1 MKKIIFATAVFVCL
15 AITLKADTYT
25 AFFTKERYFQQLLDT
40 IGDRY
45 DIEGLEFVA
54 NDMSEKLNGTMLVA
68 IRDTVL
74 VEHAYGELR
83 VTGEPPH
90 RNVPESNRMTETTLF
105 DLASISKQFTAV
117 AVLQLCAQ
125 GKINLD
131 DTITKYFP
139 NLPYKGVTVKHLLT
153 HTTGIPEYFKFKYTV
168 YGSVAFVD
176 NEHLLRVLEKQKYA
190 KTFATGTRFEYVNT
204 NYAILA
210 ALVAEVSGV
219 PFEEYVHEHI
229 FKPAG
234 MDNTFFFTEL
244 VGIDATHGRTYPN
257 VKDPKA
263 ESVSVNLLPRGEVV
277 DLPIARG
284 HRKVAVVAAYDR
296 LNGVL
301 GDKGVYS
308 NVEDMLR
315 WANAFFIDCKILP
328 KEWVDFASQRENQ
341 LADGTLP
348 KSIYGYGYRIEE
360 SPEHGKLVYH
370 GGLWNG
376 FQNLFLYRPSDNAV
390 IIFLSNLYNKA
401 HVGRSA
407 EMLNILDGIQ
417 DGETTQD
424 DETMNIY

>member
-1 MKKIIFATAVFVCL
+1 MKKTIFAIVVLVCFVL
-15 AITLKADTYT
+15 TLKADTFT
-25 AFFTKERYFQQLLDT
+25 VFFIEERYRQYLLDT

-54 NDMSEKLNGTMLVA
+54 NDMSDKLNGALLVA
-68 IRDTVL
+68 VRDTVL

-83 VTGEPPH
+83 LTGAPPH
-90 RNVPESNRMTETTLF
+90 RDVPETNRITENTLF

-117 AVLQLCAQ
+117 SVLQLCAK

-131 DTITKYFP
+131 DTITHYFP
-139 NLPYKGVTVKHLLT
+139 NLPYKEVTIRHLLT
-153 HTTGIPEYFKFKYTV
+153 HTTGIPEYFKFKYTL

-176 NEHLLRVLEKQKYA
+176 NDLLLQVLERQKYP
-190 KTFATGTRFEYVNT
+190 KTFQTGTKFEYVNT

-210 ALVAEVSGV
+210 ALVTQVSGL
-219 PFEEYVHEHI
+219 PFEEYVHENL

-234 MDNTFFFTEL
+234 MKNTCFFTEI
-244 VGIDATHGRTYPN
+244 VGIDAKHGKKYAN
-257 VKDPKA
+257 VNPKD
-263 ESVSVNLLPRGEVV
+263 EEVSVQPLPTDV
-277 DLPIARG
+277 PIARG
-284 HRKVAVVAAYDR
+284 HRKVAVTAKFDR

-308 NVEDMLR
+308 NLEDMLC
-315 WANAFFIDCKILP
+315 WANALFIDYKILP
-328 KEWVDFASQRENQ
+328 KEWVDLASQRENQ
-341 LADGTLP
+341 LNDGTLP

-376 FQNLFLYRPSDNAV
+376 FQNLFLYRPSDKVV

-401 HVGRSA
+401 HAGRSDQ
-407 EMLNILDGIQ
+407 MLNILDGIQ
-417 DGETTQD
+417 EEVTEEDEET
-424 DETMNIY
+424 ISY

>member
-1 MKKIIFATAVFVCL
+1 MKKTIFAIVVLVCFVL
-15 AITLKADTYT
+15 TLKADTFT
-25 AFFTKERYFQQLLDT
+25 VFFTEERYRQYLLDT

-54 NDMSEKLNGTMLVA
+54 NDMSDKLNGALLVA
-68 IRDTVL
+68 VRDTVL

-83 VTGEPPH
+83 LTGAPPH
-90 RNVPESNRMTETTLF
+90 RDVPETNRITENTLF

-117 AVLQLCAQ
+117 SVLQLCAK

-131 DTITKYFP
+131 DTITHYFP
-139 NLPYKGVTVKHLLT
+139 NLPYKEVTIRHLLT
-153 HTTGIPEYFKFKYTV
+153 HTTGIPEYFKFKYTL

-176 NEHLLRVLEKQKYA
+176 NDLLLQVLERQKYP
-190 KTFATGTRFEYVNT
+190 KTFQTGTKFEYVNT

-210 ALVAEVSGV
+210 ALVTQVSGL
-219 PFEEYVHEHI
+219 PFEEYVHENL

-234 MDNTFFFTEL
+234 MKNTCFFTEI
-244 VGIDATHGRTYPN
+244 VGIDAKHGKKYAN
-257 VKDPKA
+257 VNPKD
-263 ESVSVNLLPRGEVV
+263 EEVSVQPLPTDV
-277 DLPIARG
+277 PIARG
-284 HRKVAVVAAYDR
+284 HRKVAVTAKFDR

-308 NVEDMLR
+308 NVEDMLC
-315 WANAFFIDCKILP
+315 WANALFIDYKILP
-328 KEWVDFASQRENQ
+328 KEWVELASQRENQ
-341 LADGTLP
+341 LNDGTLP

-376 FQNLFLYRPSDNAV
+376 FQNLFLYRPSDKVV

-401 HVGRSA
+401 HAGRSDQ
-407 EMLNILDGIQ
+407 MLNILDGIQ
-417 DGETTQD
+417 EEVTEEDEET
-424 DETMNIY
+424 ISY